1 MNFFSH
7 IAETNSVELQKA
19 WREMLFHREHN
30 LSYSFSD
37 KYPEVES
44 QLKLLYTA
52 VTRTVERL
60 FFAETSSSVAGDAFI
75 RWATETSVKNR
86 HDHST
91 REKALATISDANS
104 LENMAMNQDEWV
116 AAGLQNAEAAD
127 NAEDDGEAKT
137 FFKKASYCFEQANHE
152 SFIRKVGTQL
162 QSLELRSQLS
172 NGSIRQDF
180 EDYGSGLLQQVL
192 EENLYN
198 EAKLLTKAM
207 QPFVL
212 KLYPAST
219 DFLERNV
226 LSHIKNYL

>member
-1 MNFFSH
+1 
-7 IAETNSVELQKA
+7 
-19 WREMLFHREHN
+19 MLLHREHN
-30 LSYSFSD
+30 LPYSFSD
-37 KYPEVES
+37 KYPEVEC

-60 FFAETSSSVAGDAFI
+60 FFAETSTTVAGDAFI

-91 REKALATISDANS
+91 PEKALATISDANS
-104 LENMAMNQDEWV
+104 LENMTMALDEWV
-116 AAGLQNAEAAD
+116 TLGLSNAEAAD
-127 NAEDDGEAKT
+127 NADEDVEAKT

-152 SFIRKVGTQL
+152 TFIGKVGAQL
-162 QSLELRSQLS
+162 ESLELRSQLS
-172 NGSIRQDF
+172 NGSVRIDF
-180 EDYGSGLLQQVL
+180 EDYGSGLLQKVL

-198 EAKLLTKAM
+198 EAKLLIKEM

-219 DFLERNV
+219 DFLDRNV
-226 LSHIKNYL
+226 LSHIKN